1 MLADLSLDY
10 RKGLPLSASDHNFE
24 DGDVIFREGDRSQAA
39 FVLVSGQV
47 ELIKKTTNGLVRLAL
62 ISPGEIFG
70 EMGIIDRSARS
81 ATARAVGQVSVEEID
96 RSGFINSVQD
106 EPDMALK
113 IIGNLSERLRQ
124 TNEMV
129 TSPAS
134 RKVLADMQQKPS
146 IWTLIGGLI
155 AKRRTKRRL
164 LEFRVAPFVGD
175 PEGAYAVQIAHLLDL
190 ELEIRATLLPEPLPD
205 QATADEGRHFN
216 GLLLAGRHI
225 LRRDNADLI
234 VHGEIDETR
243 NVINIRFIAHGS
255 ELDQPGNF
263 LMTDRLSLPLSFKPE
278 FAKLLVAASVAA
290 TVPRSE
296 AYRLMMRPILVNAL
310 EASKDCAAE
319 PPLELTLVDQAAVHM
334 IHGNIV
340 ATIGNHLSDVQY
352 YQKAIASYQTAAETL
367 TAESTPAEWATVQY
381 HLAQTAQ
388 VIGEKGGGVSM
399 LVQALENY
407 RAALDYF
414 TKSGYPLE
422 WAFLQSRVGLML
434 YKTDPVSGDSENLKA
449 AVAAFQSALQV
460 ISRVSSPLKWSEVK
474 YNLGQVLQVW
484 GDAARSEELLERA
497 IQCCQDALKIR
508 NREETPL
515 LWAATQ
521 NNMGSANFLLGRLT
535 GDSDPVERAA
545 DSFGKALS
553 IYSSF
558 GAARLAKVSERNL
571 SRAEDVLLSK
581 RERRVP
587 KLDWEDEATEE
598 RAAALKHHRQ
608 RKNPHIEAAE

>member
-1 MLADLSLDY
+1 MSSSEHIFD
-10 RKGLPLSASDHNFE
+10 
-24 DGDVIFREGDRSQAA
+24 DGDVIFREGERSLAA

-47 ELIKKTTNGLVRLAL
+47 ELIKKTTNGPVRLAL

-81 ATARAVGQVSVEEID
+81 ATARAVGQVCVEEID

-134 RKVLADMQQKPS
+134 RQVLADVQQKPS
-146 IWTLIGGLI
+146 IWTLIGELI

-190 ELEIRATLLPEPLPD
+190 EPEIRATLLPEPLPD
-205 QATADEGRHFN
+205 QAGAGGGRHFRA
-216 GLLLAGRHI
+216 LLLAGRNI

-234 VHGEIDETR
+234 VHGEVDETR
-243 NVINIRFIAHGS
+243 LILNIHFIAHGS

-263 LMTDRLSLPLSFKPE
+263 LITDRLSLPFSFKPE
-278 FAKLLVAASVAA
+278 FAKLLVAAAVAA
-290 TVPRSE
+290 TLPRSE

-310 EASKDCAAE
+310 EASEDCAAK
-319 PPLELTLVDQAAVHM
+319 PPLELNLVDQASISI

-340 ATIGNHLSDVQY
+340 ATIGNHLGDQQY
-352 YQKAIASYQTAAETL
+352 FQKALASYQAAAETL
-367 TAESTPAEWATVQY
+367 TGESAPAEWATVQY

-388 VIGEKGGGVSM
+388 AIGEKGGGISM

-414 TKSGYPLE
+414 TKSDYPLE

-434 YKTDPVSGDSENLKA
+434 YKTDLVNGDAENLKE

-460 ISRVSSPLKWSEVK
+460 INRVSSPLKWSEVK

-484 GDAARSEELLERA
+484 GDAVRNEELLERA
-497 IQCCQDALKIR
+497 IQCCQEALKIR

-521 NNMGSANFLLGRLT
+521 NNMGSALFLLGRLT
-535 GDSDPVERAA
+535 DELDPVEKAA

-553 IYSSF
+553 IYDSF

-587 KLDWEDEATEE
+587 KLDWEDETKDE
-598 RAAALKHHRQ
+598 RPVRQKRHSQ
-608 RKNPHIEAAE
+608 RKDRHIEAAE